1 MPVVVLSRYCGGS
14 GECLCLATVTGRAEG
29 SLAASLATLLAAAR
43 CLVLTPDP
51 TPLSCC
57 RVPLPCSGSPYARR
71 LRTSPHYYYYST
83 TRTVRPFIHER
94 TAPPRDLGPLIT
106 DPLRS
111 PSPSP
116 VNVLHVTRGNLP
128 CVPAYN
134 FFKTTLTQIYN
145 SIQAKL

>member
-1 MPVVVLSRYCGGS
+1 MWGFILPVGTVGGWES
-14 GECLCLATVTGRAEG
+14 ACAWPGRW
-29 SLAASLATLLAAAR
+29 LAR
-43 CLVLTPDP
+43 CLTRYTAGRRYLVLTPDP

-71 LRTSPHYYYYST
+71 LRTSPHYYYST

-116 VNVLHVTRGNLP
+116 VNVLRTPP
-128 CVPAYN
+128 CDKRQSSLRPGILLQNHLNAN
-134 FFKTTLTQIYN
+134 I
-145 SIQAKL
+145 

>member
-1 MPVVVLSRYCGGS
+1 MPGYGDGPGRGLARCLTRYT
-14 GECLCLATVTGRAEG
+14 AGR
-29 SLAASLATLLAAAR
+29 R

-116 VNVLHVTRGNLP
+116 VNVLRTPP
-128 CVPAYN
+128 CDKRQSALRPG
-134 FFKTTLTQIYN
+134 
-145 SIQAKL
+145 IQLLQNHLNANI